1 MLSTQSHTDDD
12 QERGF
17 RCQVLLGKLD
27 NQLRERIYI
36 KLSTRDPAKL
46 FQFFQS
52 HKTTI
57 DKLRKKNVIKD
68 EQYKLLLPTSG
79 MVYLDQF
86 DSTLLFFVTREFF
99 GENMKDLIKIRNRIQ
114 HGGTKVSLPEFNAI
128 LRDAEPHLLQLGL
141 SKAEF
146 DDICNIRIV
155 DSKVKELM
163 TKASFNYACLPPV
176 ANHFRRANLISN
188 IHQAV
193 YSQHH
198 DDFKFSVVISGIGGS
213 GKSETAREYW
223 QSYRNV
229 YYEDIVC
236 WINCNNFVNIEKS
249 FTEIANRCGINQ
261 IYNQNGS
268 VKSLKELSNLVYD
281 YFSVRQ
287 DVNKPR
293 KVLFVLDNVINQ
305 VALVDLIPQTKKEAP
320 HFLITSQCSEWDQ
333 RFDVI
338 KIGKFSN
345 EEAEQFLETNIH
357 DVEARKDKE
366 ANQKL
371 LKSLSYLPLALQQA
385 FSFINE
391 NGLTVEMY
399 LTIFDKRQ
407 KELLSEGTQEIGNPS
422 VYTTLSL
429 TYNRLLQEGGQ
440 EVIDLLNKISY
451 LDGKDIRKGLLIKFV
466 DDVFVLNKILS
477 LLAKYS
483 IIETTN
489 TGTGFLENQI
499 NCHELTQTFIKAYVP
514 NVKEPVYQ
522 ELANTFIE
530 DMRNCRSQRQ
540 KMDGNYWYQHFL
552 FICEKDVENIF
563 LMKFIDVQNDLIHLF
578 ETQGDMRRLCDC
590 LKKIMEKLSHT
601 DGYERKDL
609 YLKTKHNYAN
619 TLNNLSHYHDALRIF
634 KEIETVRKETVRKET
649 LGERHNDYLTT
660 KHEIGCCLMNLSHY
674 HDALSIF
681 KEIETVRKD
690 TLGERHNNYLSTK
703 HNIGHCLMNL
713 SHYHEA
719 LRIFKEIETV
729 HKDTLGER
737 HNSYLTTKHNIGHCL
752 MNLSRYNDALSIFK
766 EIETVRKDTL
776 GERHN
781 NYLSTKHNIGHCLI
795 NLSRYNDA
803 LRIFKEIETV
813 QKETLGERHNS
824 YLATK
829 HNIGHCLMNL
839 SHNHDA
845 LRIFKEIEI
854 VQKDTLGERHNSYL
868 TTKHNIGH
876 SLMKLSHYHDALRIF
891 KEIETVRR
899 DTLGERHNSYLATK
913 HNIGHCLMNLT
924 HYHEALR
931 IFKEIE
937 TVRRDT
943 LGERHN
949 SYLTTKHNIGQCLMN
964 LSHYHDALRIFKEI
978 ETVQKETLGERQ
990 NNYLTTK
997 HNIGQCLM
1005 NLSHYE
1011 DALSIFKEIEIV
1023 WNETIGQRHGNYL
1036 IGKIYIGECLKR
1048 MKAFDE
1054 ALQIFESSKPLLSEV
1069 LGDHHDRYLRN
1080 DFHIGHVL
1088 SMKGRFDDA
1097 LEILESTQT
1106 KQFETFDK
1114 SHLEVL
1120 QTTNVIGRCLA
1131 EKGLFDKAH
1140 DTLLQA
1146 LEDGLQV
1153 LDKEHPIILSIRI
1166 NLAHCLFGMK
1176 KIEEAMDHLSEVEK
1190 ISLQRFGDHHSIYLE
1205 AVEMKEQHEQK
1216 RKQKEEGVDVPPVT
1230 ERMQSTKL
1238 E

>member
-1 MLSTQSHTDDD
+1 MLRTMSHTDDD

-27 NQLRERIYI
+27 HQLRERIYK
-36 KLSTRDPAKL
+36 KLNTRDPAKL

-52 HKTTI
+52 HKATI

-68 EQYKLLLPTSG
+68 EQYKLLLPSSG
-79 MVYLDQF
+79 MVYFDQF

-128 LRDAEPHLLQLGL
+128 LSDAEPHLLQIGL

-155 DSKVKELM
+155 DSKLKELM
-163 TKASFNYACLPPV
+163 SKTSFNYACLTPV
-176 ANHFRRANLISN
+176 ANHFRRANLVSN
-188 IHQAV
+188 IHQEV
-193 YSQHH
+193 YRQHH

-213 GKSETAREYW
+213 GKSEIAREYW

-249 FTEIANRCGINQ
+249 FTEIANRCGIDQ

-268 VKSLKELSNLVYD
+268 AKSLKEISNLVYD
-281 YFSVRQ
+281 YFSIRQ

-305 VALVDLIPQTKKEAP
+305 AALVDLIPDTKKEAP
-320 HFLITSQCSEWDQ
+320 RFLITSQCSEWDQ

-338 KIGKFSN
+338 KIGQFSN

-385 FSFINE
+385 FSYINK

-407 KELLSEGTQEIGNPS
+407 KELLSEGTQEIENPS

-440 EVIDLLNKISY
+440 KVIDLLNKISY

-466 DDVFVLNKILS
+466 DDVFILNKILS

-489 TGTGFLENQI
+489 TGTGFVENQI
-499 NCHELTQTFIKAYVP
+499 NCHELTQTFIKAYFP

-530 DMRNCRSQRQ
+530 DMRNCRSQGQ
-540 KMDGNYWYQHFL
+540 KMDGKYWYQHFL
-552 FICEKDVENIF
+552 FICEKDAENIF
-563 LMKFIDVQNDLIHLF
+563 LVKFIDVQNNLIRLF
-578 ETQGDMRRLCDC
+578 KTQGDLRRLFDC
-590 LKKIMEKLSHT
+590 LKEMMEKLSHT
-601 DGYERKDL
+601 DGYERTDL
-609 YLKTKHNYAN
+609 YLKTKYNYAN
-619 TLNNLSHYHDALRIF
+619 TLKNLSHYHDALRIL
-634 KEIETVRKETVRKET
+634 KEIETVEKDTLGERHNSYLSTKHNIGCCLMDLSHYHEALRIFKEILIVKKDTLGERHNSYLSTKHNIGCCLMDLSHYHEALRIFKEILIVKKDTLGERHNSYLSTKHNIGQCLMKLTHYHEALRIFKEIEIVEKET

-660 KHEIGCCLMNLSHY
+660 K
-674 HDALSIF
+674 LSIG
-681 KEIETVRKD
+681 R
-690 TLGERHNNYLSTK
+690 
-703 HNIGHCLMNL
+703 
-713 SHYHEA
+713 
-719 LRIFKEIETV
+719 
-729 HKDTLGER
+729 
-737 HNSYLTTKHNIGHCL
+737 
-752 MNLSRYNDALSIFK
+752 
-766 EIETVRKDTL
+766 
-776 GERHN
+776 
-781 NYLSTKHNIGHCLI
+781 
-795 NLSRYNDA
+795 
-803 LRIFKEIETV
+803 
-813 QKETLGERHNS
+813 
-824 YLATK
+824 
-829 HNIGHCLMNL
+829 
-839 SHNHDA
+839 
-845 LRIFKEIEI
+845 
-854 VQKDTLGERHNSYL
+854 
-868 TTKHNIGH
+868 
-876 SLMKLSHYHDALRIF
+876 
-891 KEIETVRR
+891 
-899 DTLGERHNSYLATK
+899 
-913 HNIGHCLMNLT
+913 
-924 HYHEALR
+924 
-931 IFKEIE
+931 
-937 TVRRDT
+937 
-943 LGERHN
+943 
-949 SYLTTKHNIGQCLMN
+949 CLMN

-978 ETVQKETLGERQ
+978 ETVKKETLGERHDSYLTTKYAIGQ
-990 NNYLTTK
+990 CLMNITHYQDALRIFKEIETVEKETLGERHNNYLATK

-1005 NLSHYE
+1005 NLSHCE
-1011 DALSIFKEIEIV
+1011 DALRIFKEIEIIKS
-1023 WNETIGQRHGNYL
+1023 ETIGQRHRNCL

-1054 ALQIFESSKPLLSEV
+1054 ALQIFESSKPILSEV
-1069 LGDHHDRYLRN
+1069 FGDHRDIYLRN

-1088 SMKGRFDDA
+1088 SKKGRFDDA
-1097 LEILESTQT
+1097 LKILESTQT
-1106 KQFETFDK
+1106 QQIEIFDK

-1120 QTTNVIGRCLA
+1120 KTTSVIGRCLA
-1131 EKGLFDKAH
+1131 EKGLSNKAH
-1140 DTLLQA
+1140 DTLSQA
-1146 LEDGLQV
+1146 LEDGLHV

-1166 NLAHCLFGMK
+1166 NLAHCMFGMK
-1176 KIEEAMDHLSEVEK
+1176 RIEEAMNHLTEVEK
-1190 ISLQRFGDHHSIYLE
+1190 ISLQRFGDHHSIYHE
-1205 AVEMKEQHEQK
+1205 AVEMREQHEQK
-1216 RKQKEEGVDVPPVT
+1216 RKEKEESVDVSPVT
-1230 ERMQSTKL
+1230 ERTQSAKL
-1238 E
+1238 D

>member
-1 MLSTQSHTDDD
+1 MLRTMSHTDDD

-27 NQLRERIYI
+27 HQLRERIYK
-36 KLSTRDPAKL
+36 KLNTRDPAKL

-52 HKTTI
+52 HKATI

-68 EQYKLLLPTSG
+68 EQYKLLLPSSG
-79 MVYLDQF
+79 MVYFDQF

-128 LRDAEPHLLQLGL
+128 LSEAEPPLLQLGL

-163 TKASFNYACLPPV
+163 TKTSFNYACLPPV
-176 ANHFRRANLISN
+176 ANHFRRANLVSN

-193 YSQHH
+193 YRQHH

-281 YFSVRQ
+281 YISVRQ

-305 VALVDLIPQTKKEAP
+305 VALVDLIPETKKEAP

-391 NGLTVEMY
+391 NGLTVGMY

-451 LDGKDIRKGLLIKFV
+451 LDGKDIRKGLLIKLV

-540 KMDGNYWYQHFL
+540 KMDGKYWYQHFL

-563 LMKFIDVQNDLIHLF
+563 LMKFIDVQNDSIHLF

-634 KEIETVRKETVRKET
+634 KEIETVRKET

-729 HKDTLGER
+729 QKDTLGER

-781 NYLSTKHNIGHCLI
+781 NYLSTKHNIGQCLMK
-795 NLSRYNDA
+795 LTCYHDA
-803 LRIFKEIETV
+803 LSIFKEIEAV
-813 QKETLGERHNS
+813 EKG
-824 YLATK
+824 
-829 HNIGHCLMNL
+829 
-839 SHNHDA
+839 
-845 LRIFKEIEI
+845 
-854 VQKDTLGERHNSYL
+854 TLGERHNSYL

-876 SLMKLSHYHDALRIF
+876 CLMKLTCYHDALRIF
-891 KEIETVRR
+891 KEIEAVEK
-899 DTLGERHNSYLATK
+899 G
-913 HNIGHCLMNLT
+913 
-924 HYHEALR
+924 
-931 IFKEIE
+931 
-937 TVRRDT
+937 T

-949 SYLTTKHNIGQCLMN
+949 SYLTTKHNIGHCLMKLTCYHDALRIFKEIEAVEKGTLGERHNSYLATKHSIGQCLMN

-978 ETVQKETLGERQ
+978 ETVRKDTLGERH
-990 NNYLTTK
+990 NDYLTTK
-997 HNIGQCLM
+997 HNIGHCLM

-1011 DALSIFKEIEIV
+1011 DALRTFKEIEIIENKTV
-1023 WNETIGQRHGNYL
+1023 GQRH
-1036 IGKIYIGECLKR
+1036 KKTLKSP
-1048 MKAFDE
+1048 A
-1054 ALQIFESSKPLLSEV
+1054 A
-1069 LGDHHDRYLRN
+1069 
-1080 DFHIGHVL
+1080 
-1088 SMKGRFDDA
+1088 
-1097 LEILESTQT
+1097 
-1106 KQFETFDK
+1106 
-1114 SHLEVL
+1114 
-1120 QTTNVIGRCLA
+1120 
-1131 EKGLFDKAH
+1131 
-1140 DTLLQA
+1140 
-1146 LEDGLQV
+1146 
-1153 LDKEHPIILSIRI
+1153 
-1166 NLAHCLFGMK
+1166 
-1176 KIEEAMDHLSEVEK
+1176 
-1190 ISLQRFGDHHSIYLE
+1190 
-1205 AVEMKEQHEQK
+1205 
-1216 RKQKEEGVDVPPVT
+1216 
-1230 ERMQSTKL
+1230 KL
-1238 E
+1238 T